1 MLAAPSPL
9 SADICAETCL
19 AGPVT
24 TTWNASNSFFAAA
37 RVAARS
43 DRAPASARIFSLA
56 SAVQTV
62 AARAVSGALAR
73 SAASARAARR
83 VVGKVALPSRG
94 CWPRKG
100 ERHAEQA
107 HFLRA
112 CGEGREEHTPA
123 HTSPR
128 RATCRPRGATALA
141 DDVNAAPGRGI
152 SLQQAARHA
161 ERRPLAH
168 ALVRGPILATSERA
182 PAGAPP
188 PIQRGARAITSQG
201 ARTAGDSRRGR

>member
-1 MLAAPSPL
+1 MLAAPSAL

-19 AGPVT
+19 AGPVM

-37 RVAARS
+37 RAAARS

-62 AARAVSGALAR
+62 AARAVSGALVR
-73 SAASARAARR
+73 SAARARAARR

-94 CWPRKG
+94 CWPRMG

-112 CGEGREEHTPA
+112 CGEGREERTPA

-128 RATCRPRGATALA
+128 QATCRPRGATALA
-141 DDVNAAPGRGI
+141 GDLFAAPGRVI
-152 SLQQAARHA
+152 SVEGTAGRA
-161 ERRPLAH
+161 ERR
-168 ALVRGPILATSERA
+168 
-182 PAGAPP
+182 
-188 PIQRGARAITSQG
+188 
-201 ARTAGDSRRGR
+201 